1 MQCRLS
7 RFAAGFFLLFVC
19 TGCMKFQEASLDP
32 QSNFSLLTTLL
43 GFGDSV
49 GYNSF
54 PDQYQQFRTVG
65 TGVQFS
71 YITRQKGLQPSALDL
86 LFTGG
91 STGTYTVSTNVPGS
105 GLFSLTSA
113 LNAGANGVAN
123 GFFVMFQ
130 ITGSVPTSYYFA
142 QGVLPLT
149 QGANLNFTQVTP
161 PMGGAR
167 FDSIYYNSG
176 YYYWCEAPAAGAGT
190 CYRATSFPSSGTSI
204 ANFTTC
210 PNPKSSG
217 TGYYLCNFGI
227 SGTSG
232 AYSMLGT
239 SVSNAGLASNVTTS
253 LISSYGYT
261 PFTLNG
267 SSQSWA
273 FADGYSQ
280 AFFLDVGSAT
290 TSLRINT
297 TPVTN
302 FTVSSSST
310 FTSVNVTPP
319 LYLTTTSSINQT
331 VARKGVSGSGVLVS
345 TMYPEISAQNG
356 YSPLYVSLDAGA
368 TWTLVDTSAL
378 PLGAAGSSFYANA
391 YTSTIDSTN
400 AITVFISVPSATGTG
415 LYWYT
420 TTNNG
425 ASWTGPNQVPFPN

>member
-1 MQCRLS
+1 MKSMQSRLS
-7 RFAAGFFLLFVC
+7 RTAAGFFLLFIC
-19 TGCMKFQEASLDP
+19 SGCMKFQEASLDP

-43 GFGDSV
+43 GIGDSV

-54 PDQYQQFRTVG
+54 PDMYQRFRTVG

-71 YITRQKGLQPSALDL
+71 YITRQKGLQPSVLDL

-105 GLFSLTSA
+105 GLLSSTIA
-113 LNAGANGVAN
+113 LNAGANGSAS
-123 GFFVMFQ
+123 GFYAMFEV
-130 ITGSVPTSYYFA
+130 TGTNTYYFA

-161 PMGGAR
+161 PMGGTG
-167 FDSIYYNSG
+167 FTSIYYNSG
-176 YYYWCEAPAAGAGT
+176 YYYWCESGASYN
-190 CYRATSFPSSGTSI
+190 CYRAISFPSSGTSI
-204 ANFTTC
+204 ANLTTC
-210 PNPKSSG
+210 VGPKSSG
-217 TGYYLCNFGI
+217 TGYEFCGFGI
-227 SGTSG
+227 SGSSG
-232 AYSMLGT
+232 AYSMSGQ
-239 SVSNAGLASNVTTS
+239 SVSSAGLSSNVTTS

-267 SSQSWA
+267 SNASWA

-302 FTVSSSST
+302 FTVSSSAT
-310 FTSVNVTPP
+310 FTTVNVTPP
-319 LYLTTTSSINQT
+319 LYLTTTSSISQT
-331 VARKGVSGSGVLVS
+331 VARMGVSGSGVLVS
-345 TMYPEISAQNG
+345 TMYPEISAQAG

-400 AITVFISVPSATGTG
+400 AITIFISVPSATGTG